1 MGIGFG
7 GYFLEPKD
15 GEKAE
20 FVSHMI
26 GNFCD
31 HKGQQPS
38 RRIMQCNVVM
48 VRGETGG
55 IEERNARDSYKEFLG
70 KPCMLKDEAKQVPAD
85 NALHLRSDGAA
96 SAFPGPVRSQYL
108 NALPDCGR
116 AR

>member
-85 NALHLRSDGAA
+85 KCAA
-96 SAFPGPVRSQYL
+96 SAQ
-108 NALPDCGR
+108 
-116 AR
+116 